1 MRFGL
6 MIFAL
11 CLAAISPA
19 YAYIGP
25 GLTIALAGYFSW
37 PIAVLAGLFSIFFY
51 YPLRYLWRKVYKKKQ
66 SKDGPAAKDSSKED

>member
-6 MIFAL
+6 MILAI
-11 CLAAISPA
+11 CLATAPA

-37 PIAVLAGLFSIFFY
+37 PIAVLAGLFSILIY
-51 YPLRYLWRKVYKKKQ
+51 YPLRYVWRKVCKKKTV
-66 SKDGPAAKDSSKED
+66 KDDPAAKND

>member
-6 MIFAL
+6 MMFAL
-11 CLAAISPA
+11 CLATTPA

-37 PIAVLAGLFSIFFY
+37 PIAVLAGLFSILIY
-51 YPLRYLWRKVYKKKQ
+51 YPLRYLWRKMCKKKTPQ
-66 SKDGPAAKDSSKED
+66 DNPAAKDD

>member
-6 MIFAL
+6 TIFAL
-11 CLAAISPA
+11 CLAASPA

-37 PIAVLAGLFSIFFY
+37 PIAVLAGLFSILIY
-51 YPLRYLWRKVYKKKQ
+51 YPLRYLWRKVYKKKTL
-66 SKDGPAAKDSSKED
+66 KDNPATKDSTKKD